1 MDHWF
6 VLPPMFLNILLLA
19 TPVHRA
25 LSISWMLL
33 LTIDRPYRSAG
44 MSWMAFQWKIINHL
58 SLTCCVYN
66 STHVYKFL
74 KKNMQEVNLL
84 YFMLYNL
91 RQNVMWIF
99 TFFSSFIFE
108 FSVHKDSIFIDICSG
123 IKYSIAIVKGCG
135 VGVPGFGGD
144 F

>member
-6 VLPPMFLNILLLA
+6 VLPTMFLNILLLA

-33 LTIDRPYRSAG
+33 LTIDHIVSVR
-44 MSWMAFQWKIINHL
+44 MSWMAFQRKNINHL
-58 SLTCCVYN
+58 SLTCCVYACLQFFKEKYAG
-66 STHVYKFL
+66 SKPALFRAY
-74 KKNMQEVNLL
+74 
-84 YFMLYNL
+84 L
-91 RQNVMWIF
+91 RENVMWIF
-99 TFFSSFIFE
+99 TIFRSFFE
-108 FSVHKDSIFIDICSG
+108 FSVHKDSIYIDICSR